1 MSEQFY
7 TLKQWRNNIKHEKK
21 SPFKKKLI
29 ILNILYKKR
38 NWFNQDDYADY

>member
-1 MSEQFY
+1 MKNFQY
-7 TLKQWRNNIKHEKK
+7 LKQFRNNERFYKK
-21 SPFKKKLI
+21 SSFKRKLI